1 MLLLLARPTKR
12 CCKTKAHYLC
22 HGQRM
27 NIIVY
32 SILMYIILIQ
42 IQILNIELVYIKC
55 IYIYVYC
62 MVYVYGI
69 LLTFCITLCH
79 VDPQHLRAARN
90 VKIWAEVLSAGSQA
104 AVWTPRSQPCPQIR
118 STTVD

>member
-1 MLLLLARPTKR
+1 MSRSADE
-12 CCKTKAHYLC
+12 Y
-22 HGQRM
+22 
-27 NIIVY
+27 Y
-32 SILMYIILIQ
+32 SIQYINVYYTYTDTNLKYRASIHQMY
-42 IQILNIELVYIKC
+42 